1 MTEFDILK
9 SHIGHKVVVVG
20 YGQDEIVN
28 VSIECEDCNEV
39 LYSIDKF
46 KEEYKMDIGVI
57 KMSVNKSREA
67 ELLNNCFGY
76 LSELIKGE
84 ELKRVLIN
92 SIGMTE
98 TEIEQYGFDF
108 N

>member
-46 KEEYKMDIGVI
+46 KEEYKM
-57 KMSVNKSREA
+57 SVNKSREV